1 MKISF
6 QDSLQ
11 NYYPSPKVLPTS
23 SESLTE
29 LRTSGFGSGTKLSTI
44 SESSGTHQ
52 QQQQQ
57 QQLQQQQQQQLQQQQ
72 QQQQQRNVG
81 LDIEYLLNQATTG
94 GGSNVRSGHLVK
106 VFSSTLTV
114 NLVSNSRFKF

>member
-1 MKISF
+1 MYVIKISF

-11 NYYPSPKVLPTS
+11 NYYPSPKVMPTS

-44 SESSGTHQ
+44 SESSATHQ

-57 QQLQQQQQQQLQQQQ
+57 QQQQLQ

-106 VFSSTLTV
+106 VLSSTLIV
-114 NLVSNSRFKF
+114 KGI

>member
-1 MKISF
+1 MYVIKISF

-11 NYYPSPKVLPTS
+11 NYYPSPKVMPTS

-44 SESSGTHQ
+44 SESSATHQ

-57 QQLQQQQQQQLQQQQ
+57 QQQQQLQ

-81 LDIEYLLNQATTG
+81 LDIEYLLNQATNG
-94 GGSNVRSGHLVK
+94 GGSNARSGHLVK
-106 VFSSTLTV
+106 VLSSTLTV
-114 NLVSNSRFKF
+114 N

>member
-1 MKISF
+1 M
-6 QDSLQ
+6 
-11 NYYPSPKVLPTS
+11 LPTS

-44 SESSGTHQ
+44 SESSATHHQ

-57 QQLQQQQQQQLQQQQ
+57 QQQQQLQQ

-81 LDIEYLLNQATTG
+81 LDIEYLLNQATTV

-106 VFSSTLTV
+106 VLSSTLIV
-114 NLVSNSRFKF
+114 KGI